1 MQFPALVQFDPKQSA
16 GSVASVTSTGL
27 TTTAGNLLVV
37 LVTCFGNNIGASPIA
52 DSKGNTWTAAVAATG
67 TTEGYA
73 ALFYANNIAGGA
85 GHTVTFTPT
94 ASDFCSILVFEISGQ
109 ATGTVLGNTSATSAA
124 STTHSSGNVTTGGS
138 VGSILIGGGAI
149 SRAAEGTPNITVGSA
164 WVLVSRAG
172 GASSEGYVGG
182 VRAAVSGVTDQFTYT
197 TSSSNRETSL
207 IAEFRAPAGG
217 GGAFAFA
224 G

>member
-1 MQFPALVQFDPKQSA
+1 MLFPALVQFDPKQA
-16 GSVASVTSTGL
+16 TGSVASVTSTGL
-27 TTTAGNLLVV
+27 TTTPGNLLVA
-37 LVTCFGNNIGASPIA
+37 LVTCFGNNIGASPIT
-52 DSKGNTWTAAVAATG
+52 DSKGNTWATAVAATG

-94 ASDFCSILVFEISGQ
+94 ASDFCAIVVFEISGQ
-109 ATGTVLGNTSATSAA
+109 TTGTALGNTNATSAA

-138 VGSILIGGGAI
+138 VGSILIGGGAV

-164 WVLVSRAG
+164 WTLVARAAG
-172 GASSEGYVGG
+172 GSNEGYVGG

-197 TSSSNRETSL
+197 TGSSNRETAV
-207 IAEFRAPAGG
+207 IAEFRAPSGG
-217 GGAFAFA
+217 AGAFAFA